1 MPLFT
6 PCSYMDERLEKQ
18 KEKKEEEE
26 KVQERKEEKAER
38 ALQTGWQMQIQVRG
52 LVKISYILFKSRR
65 KVFCI

>member
-26 KVQERKEEKAER
+26 KVQPP
-38 ALQTGWQMQIQVRG
+38 
-52 LVKISYILFKSRR
+52 F
-65 KVFCI
+65 

>member
-26 KVQERKEEKAER
+26 KVQPPF
-38 ALQTGWQMQIQVRG
+38 QTVVIMHPNHWADR
-52 LVKISYILFKSRR
+52 LFSPE
-65 KVFCI
+65 IMDT